1 MNQSLIPSS
10 CPPESDQPAFVQNT
24 ARILVLMQI
33 KIQGGEGGDSVSSVA
48 TVREAQA
55 RQRAAS
61 RNDRRRCLNCCTV
74 GAHRAPLQLGNPAIF
89 KLSHYPGAWRFGRA
103 QGFLLESF
111 ECLIKRRK

>member
-1 MNQSLIPSS
+1 M
-10 CPPESDQPAFVQNT
+10 
-24 ARILVLMQI
+24 VLM
-33 KIQGGEGGDSVSSVA
+33 ESHRNMGGDSVSSVA
-48 TVREAQA
+48 AVREAQA

-74 GAHRAPLQLGNPAIF
+74 GAPRSASAIARSLKDRAPLQLGNPAIF

>member
-1 MNQSLIPSS
+1 M
-10 CPPESDQPAFVQNT
+10 T
-24 ARILVLMQI
+24 ILVEMFI
-33 KIQGGEGGDSVSSVA
+33 VHCSMFNCHFEWTAGGDSVSSVA
-48 TVREAQA
+48 AVREAQA

-74 GAHRAPLQLGNPAIF
+74 GAPRSASAIARSLKNRAPLQLGNPAIF